1 MAGPWAG
8 ATDGRA
14 NRAGATLRAPMCGFI
29 SIFGPPGSDV
39 LQDVL
44 TGLLAIQ
51 HRGQDAAGIVSFA
64 DRFQAKKGLG
74 LVREVF
80 EEKHLHRLSG
90 HLAVGHVR
98 YPTVGFGE
106 ATDVQPFWIDY
117 PVGVAMAH
125 NGNVTNFHELKRDY
139 FAERHVRLATNCDL
153 EAVLYVFADR
163 LMHRRGTAVTADDV
177 VAATRET
184 FERVKGAYS
193 VVGIVA
199 GVGMYAFRDPFGI
212 KPCIFGRKRTD
223 QGFTYA
229 VASESVVLDV
239 AGYEIV
245 RDLGAGELLWIGP
258 DRQPQFF
265 QVGDKPHRPCIFEYI
280 YFARPDSFLDGTSV
294 YGVRLELGR
303 ALGEAWRRT
312 GLEVDV
318 VIPVPESA
326 RTAAQTMAEVLSVP
340 YREGFVKNRY
350 VGRTFIMPNDKL
362 RRETIRHKLNPIRIE
377 FEGKR
382 VLILDDSIV
391 RGNTSRQIV
400 KIARQMGAAKV
411 YLASYSPPLQFPCP
425 YGIDMSTKREFV
437 ARGRTPEEIARE
449 LGADHVLY
457 QTIDDME
464 RAVRAATPG
473 RQFCKACFEG
483 VYPTGDI
490 TERMLADIE
499 QDRIAASQS

>member
-1 MAGPWAG
+1 
-8 ATDGRA
+8 
-14 NRAGATLRAPMCGFI
+14 MCGFI
-29 SIFGPPGSDV
+29 SILGPENVDV

-51 HRGQDAAGIVSFA
+51 HRGQDAAGVVTFK
-64 DRFQAKKGLG
+64 DKFKAKKGLG

-90 HLAVGHVR
+90 PMAVGHVR
-98 YPTVGFGE
+98 YPTVGMGE
-106 ATDVQPFWIDY
+106 VADVQPFWIDF

-139 FAERHVRLATNCDL
+139 FGERGIRLASDCDL

-163 LMHRRGTAVTADDV
+163 LMRRAHDKVTAEDI
-177 VAATRET
+177 VAATKQT
-184 FERVKGAYS
+184 FERVRGAYS

-199 GVGMYAFRDPFGI
+199 GVGMYAFRDPYGI
-212 KPCIFGRKRTD
+212 KPCIFGKKETED
-223 QGFTYA
+223 GTWYA

-245 RDLGAGELLWIGP
+245 RDLDAGEVLWIGP
-258 DRQPQFF
+258 DRKPQFF
-265 QVGDKPHRPCIFEYI
+265 KAATTPHRPCIFEYI

-294 YGVRLELGR
+294 YDARLQLGR
-303 ALGEAWRRT
+303 KLGEAWLRT
-312 GLEVDV
+312 GLEVDA

-326 RTAAQTMAEVLSVP
+326 RTAAQTMAEVLGVP

-350 VGRTFIMPNDKL
+350 VGRTFIMPNDKQ
-362 RRETIRHKLNPIRIE
+362 RQATIRQKLNPIRSE

-411 YLASYSPPLQFPCP
+411 YLASYSPPLLYPCL

-437 ARGRTPEEIARE
+437 ARDRTMDEVAKE
-449 LGADHVLY
+449 LGADFVLY
-457 QTIDDME
+457 QTIPDMVA
-464 RAVRAATPG
+464 AVREARGGEDKT
-473 RQFCKACFEG
+473 FCMACFEG

-490 TERMLADIE
+490 TDRMLSDIE
-499 QDRIAASQS
+499 NDRLAASGKA